1 MPLVPWR
8 TRGAGSREDEEDM
21 ISCRNFTVASLL
33 LVALPFMSGCG
44 VLDFEIQR
52 DIPEQ
57 RIEGNI
63 VSQLL
68 DGIFENPI
76 RMNVDIQQET
86 EARDTGPAQSA
97 AMRSIVLRITD
108 TAAQGNDSDDF
119 DFLESVTLYIE
130 SSKDGSTL
138 PREKLAE
145 LSTVPTDA
153 TTLDIP
159 TFEEV
164 DLLPYANEGAI
175 ITSEATGS
183 APPDDVTFDG
193 SYVIFVDV
201 L

>member
-1 MPLVPWR
+1 MNFCPR
-8 TRGAGSREDEEDM
+8 IAIAG
-21 ISCRNFTVASLL
+21 LL
-33 LVALPFMSGCG
+33 LAALPFIGACG
-44 VLDFEIQR
+44 ALDFEIQR

-86 EARDTGPAQSA
+86 EARDTGPAQAA
-97 AMRSIVLRITD
+97 AMRSIVLNITD
-108 TAAQGNDSDDF
+108 TAAQANDTDDF

-138 PREKLAE
+138 PRAKLAE
-145 LSTVPTDA
+145 LATVPADA

-175 ITSEATGS
+175 ITSEATGT